1 MIYRWLLPFSNCD
14 RSTDLGHD
22 GNEYDKSPEPAD
34 GDIEV
39 TEQNDGGAEKN
50 RNSSGSTAKRKKSE
64 KDC

>member
-1 MIYRWLLPFSNCD
+1 MYRWLLPFSNYD

-22 GNEYDKSPEPAD
+22 GNEHDNSPEPAD

-39 TEQNDGGAEKN
+39 TEQNDGGPEKN